1 MSKAFESAQGDQNQI
16 SDDLK
21 KVEVEVHNIRNE
33 YKEKIDAVLSYQK
46 FNGPSIAQIHFD
58 MKTLEDLVNMS

>member
-33 YKEKIDAVLSYQK
+33 YKEKIDAVLSY
-46 FNGPSIAQIHFD
+46 
-58 MKTLEDLVNMS
+58 